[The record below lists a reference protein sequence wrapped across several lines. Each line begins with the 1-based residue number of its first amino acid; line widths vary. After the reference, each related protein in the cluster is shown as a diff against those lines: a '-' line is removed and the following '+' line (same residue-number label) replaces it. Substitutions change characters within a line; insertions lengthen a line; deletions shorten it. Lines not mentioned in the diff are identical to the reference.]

1 MKLVKHALRI
11 GKEDAYDRDDLNED
25 EATQLRCA
33 LYEVIFEVDVET
45 GTIIT
50 VNGKP
55 YGEFLT

>member
-11 GKEDAYDRDDLNED
+11 DDCAAWDRGDLDDD
-25 EATQLRCA
+25 EATQLTTA